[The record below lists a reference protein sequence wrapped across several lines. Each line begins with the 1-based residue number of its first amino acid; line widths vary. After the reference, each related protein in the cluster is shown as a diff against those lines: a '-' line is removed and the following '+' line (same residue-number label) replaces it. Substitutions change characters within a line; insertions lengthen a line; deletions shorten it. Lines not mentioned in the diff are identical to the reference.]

1 MNEMLAVSAAFLAG
15 LGSSVGPCIAP
26 RYVLLAAYLAHG
38 RRQSRVAAFVVGCVG
53 GYLVY
58 ACAGALISSIGV
70 GTHVVYAILAVA
82 LVASGVRTLIATH
95 ECAAP
100 QKPALPIGAA
110 FIGGLFSSI
119 VFSPCCAPIAFGL
132 GLQAAQHD
140 FAAAA
145 SLLLAFGLG
154 HTLPLGLCA
163 LAATSGI
170 LRSVSISRDA
180 CATISGALL
189 MLVGGLYAIVA

>member
-1 MNEMLAVSAAFLAG
+1 MTELLAASAAFVAG

-38 RRQSRVAAFVVGCVG
+38 RRPSRVVAFVVGCIG

-58 ACAGALISSIGV
+58 AVAGALVASIGL
-70 GTHVVYAILAVA
+70 GTHVIYALLAVA
-82 LVASGVRTLIATH
+82 LLASGVRTLTATH
-95 ECAAP
+95 ECEAR

-110 FIGGLFSSI
+110 FMGGLSSSI
-119 VFSPCCAPIAFGL
+119 LFSPCCAPIAFGL

-140 FAAAA
+140 SLAATA
-145 SLLLAFGLG
+145 LLLAFGLG
-154 HTLPLGLCA
+154 HTLPLAVCA
-163 LAATSGI
+163 LAAASGI
-170 LRSVSISRDA
+170 LRKVSFSGDA

-189 MLVGGLYAIVA
+189 VLVGGLYAIVA

>member
-1 MNEMLAVSAAFLAG
+1 MLAVSAAFVAG

-38 RRQSRVAAFVVGCVG
+38 RRPSRVAAFVVGCIA

-58 ACAGALISSIGV
+58 ACAGALVSSIGL
-70 GTHVVYAILAVA
+70 GTHVLYTLLAVTLFA
-82 LVASGVRTLIATH
+82 CGVRTLMTTH
-95 ECAAP
+95 ECEAR
-100 QKPALPIGAA
+100 QKPTLPVGAA
-110 FIGGLFSSI
+110 FIGGLSSSI

-132 GLQAAQHD
+132 GLQATQHD
-140 FAAAA
+140 AVAAG

-154 HTLPLGLCA
+154 HTLPLALCA
-163 LAATSGI
+163 LAAASGI
-170 LRSVSISRDA
+170 LRKVSFSRDA

-189 MLVGGLYAIVA
+189 VLVGGLYAIVA